1 MDKNC
6 DNCKF
11 TNYDVDDWPCD
22 ECVCGSNWQDGKY
35 RSCESCKFEPVNLED
50 QPCYDCMSG
59 IDHWT
64 PPITSREEMLAKLNT
79 YCFYENVKYHGCED
93 CPGCVFN
100 SVCKII
106 CNFDDMSDAMLKKA
120 VKLIESPEPKAD
132 LDEPTNDPVNHPNHY
147 CQGGI
152 ECIDAMEAAF
162 GKQTVAN
169 FCICN
174 AFKYIFRCKNK
185 NGLEDV
191 KKARWYLDK
200 YLELYDEMM

>member
-11 TNYDVDDWPCD
+11 GNYDADDWPCD
-22 ECVCGSNWQDGKY
+22 ECVCTSNWQAGEY
-35 RSCESCKFEPVNLED
+35 RGCESCKFEPVNLED

-59 IDHWT
+59 VDHWT
-64 PPITSREEMLAKLNT
+64 SND
-79 YCFYENVKYHGCED
+79 N
-93 CPGCVFN
+93 
-100 SVCKII
+100 
-106 CNFDDMSDAMLKKA
+106 
-120 VKLIESPEPKAD
+120 
-132 LDEPTNDPVNHPNHY
+132 PTNDPVNHPNHY

-162 GKQTVAN
+162 GKQTVAD

-191 KKARWYLDK
+191 KKAGWYLDK
-200 YLELYDEMM
+200 YLELYDETM

>member
-11 TNYDVDDWPCD
+11 IEYDADDWPCD
-22 ECVCGSNWQDGKY
+22 ECVCTSNWQAGEY
-35 RSCESCKFEPVNLED
+35 RSCESCKFEPVNLDD
-50 QPCYDCMSG
+50 QPCYDCVNGTNHLKS
-59 IDHWT
+59 T
-64 PPITSREEMLAKLNT
+64 RATREEMLTKLRA
-79 YCFYENVKYHGCED
+79 YCDHKIDKYRFYDGCPD
-93 CPGCVFN
+93 CVFN
-100 SVCKII
+100 CA
-106 CNFDDMSDAMLKKA
+106 CNISDFDDWSVGELESAMT
-120 VKLIESPEPKAD
+120 LIESPNPNAD
-132 LDEPTNDPVNHPNHY
+132 LDESTNDPVNHPNHY

-162 GKQTVAN
+162 NKQTVAD

-200 YLELYDEMM
+200 YLKLYEEMM

>member
-11 TNYDVDDWPCD
+11 INYDADDWPCD
-22 ECVCGSNWQDGKY
+22 ECVCISNWQAGEY
-35 RSCESCKFEPVNLED
+35 RDCESCKFEPVNLED

-59 IDHWT
+59 VDHWT
-64 PPITSREEMLAKLNT
+64 SND
-79 YCFYENVKYHGCED
+79 N
-93 CPGCVFN
+93 
-100 SVCKII
+100 
-106 CNFDDMSDAMLKKA
+106 
-120 VKLIESPEPKAD
+120 
-132 LDEPTNDPVNHPNHY
+132 PTTDPVNHPNHY

-162 GKQTVAN
+162 SKQIVAD

-200 YLELYDEMM
+200 YLKLYEEMM